1 MGILN
6 ETTARAHGAVDQVAA
21 AAAPAAQWLE
31 EQSETLSAS
40 GEKLLDSTCKY
51 VAAHPLQSLGM
62 ALATGY
68 LVGRLTGAL
77 TR

>member
-6 ETTARAHGAVDQVAA
+6 EATARAHGAVDQIAD

-31 EQSETLSAS
+31 EQSETLTAS

-51 VAAHPLQSLGM
+51 VAAHPLQSLGL
-62 ALATGY
+62 ALAAGY
-68 LVGRLTGAL
+68 LISRLT
-77 TR
+77 R